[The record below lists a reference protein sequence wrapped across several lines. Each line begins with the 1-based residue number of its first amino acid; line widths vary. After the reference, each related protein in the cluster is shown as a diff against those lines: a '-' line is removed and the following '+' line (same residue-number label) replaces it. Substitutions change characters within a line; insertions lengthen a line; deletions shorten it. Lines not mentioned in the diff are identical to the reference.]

1 MKNVLL
7 LLHDDVGQ
15 EARLQAALDLTRA
28 LDGHLTCLDVA
39 MLPALVG
46 DPYCP
51 EGGAILLQEERA
63 RESVN
68 RTHVRERLE
77 HEDVSW
83 DLAEVTGDLSTC
95 LKDAAG
101 LADVI
106 VVNRKL
112 DEFPYPDMR
121 ELAGELVVKSGKPVI
136 AVPDNIRSFNAVGR
150 AIVAWNGS
158 ASSMAALHAATP
170 LLKLSES
177 VIIIEI
183 DDGSL
188 QTPAREAAAY
198 LSRHGVHAL
207 IRLEKSHGRPTG
219 DILMSEIRDRGA
231 EYLVMGGF
239 GHRRLAEALFGG
251 VTRTLL
257 EKSPVPLF
265 LVHG

>member
-1 MKNVLL
+1 MKNVLV

-15 EARLQAALDLTRA
+15 EARLQTALDLTRA
-28 LDGHLTCLDVA
+28 LEGHLTCLDVA
-39 MLPALVG
+39 ILPALVG

-51 EGGAILLQEERA
+51 DGGAILLQEERA
-63 RESVN
+63 REDVN
-68 RTHVRERLE
+68 RTHIRERLD

-83 DLAEVTGDLSTC
+83 DLIQVTGDLSTC
-95 LKDAAG
+95 LRDAAG
-101 LADVI
+101 LADLI

-112 DEFPYPDMR
+112 DEFPYPNMG
-121 ELAGELVVKSGKPVI
+121 ELVGELVVKSGKPVI
-136 AVPDNIRSFNAVGR
+136 AVPDDIRSFNATGR

-158 ASSMAALHAATP
+158 AASMAALHAATP

-198 LSRHGVHAL
+198 LSRHDVHAL
-207 IRLEKSHGRPTG
+207 IRLEKSHGRASA
-219 DILMSEIRDRGA
+219 DILMSEVRDRSA
-231 EYLVMGGF
+231 EYLVMGGY
-239 GHRRLAEALFGG
+239 GHRRFVEALFGG

-265 LVHG
+265 LAHG